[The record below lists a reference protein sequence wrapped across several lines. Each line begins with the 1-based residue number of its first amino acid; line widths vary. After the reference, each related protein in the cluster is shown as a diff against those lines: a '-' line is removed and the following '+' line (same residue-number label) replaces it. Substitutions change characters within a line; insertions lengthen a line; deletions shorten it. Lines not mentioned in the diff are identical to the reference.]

1 MASWA
6 KVLAAKPDYLALI
19 FHIVKGKN
27 RLRTRGP
34 AQFEESAESTRA
46 RQNESRGGGRKPMK
60 GINLTKSLN
69 L

>member
-1 MASWA
+1 M
-6 KVLAAKPDYLALI
+6 LAAKPDYLALI
-19 FHIVKGKN
+19 IHIVEGKD

-46 RQNESRGGGRKPMK
+46 RQNESRGGGRKCMK
-60 GINLTKSLN
+60 GLNLTNSLD